1 MSRDVLLVLKSR
13 CGTSAILSSQGK
25 RKNSQT
31 HHQIMQAYPK
41 LNKCSSRSKAEEAV
55 TNRRIRL
62 LRFIALIVFL
72 VLPAEVFAVGP
83 VVQLLWSTQPGSA
96 TTGAP
101 FGQQPALIAADAQ
114 GNPSTLNLAPSVLV
128 TVDTVPPGGLNGGA
142 RTIDIGTGA
151 SNGVITFTDLEI
163 DSAGGYS
170 LIATTGNGTNE
181 VFSPT
186 NGISGCQL
194 WLDASDTN
202 TLLLNTNNQLQFW
215 ADKSGTA
222 NNATNINANG
232 VSNTPLT
239 NNNANFSSYAYGG
252 QRTVSF
258 YGTNRLNIDLTRIT
272 NTTFSIVS
280 VTMLSPS
287 ETANNDFW
295 IGTPY
300 NGVDNTLHVGYR
312 NTTAYTFALY
322 ADDLNVPTPG
332 AIPLVTSHIHSPGSK
347 QIYFNGTLAGTGG
360 SANLGTVLQGTIGQG
375 NGGNYNGDISE
386 VIVYST
392 NLTFSQRVS
401 VENYLANKWLGLLSS
416 GATSASFFVKNIN
429 GTPSGLRFSQQPTD
443 ATAGVDISPG
453 VAVTVTNSSG
463 SGISGL
469 TVIVSLLS
477 SSGTLNGTLSQ
488 VTDSG
493 GVATFSDL
501 NLTVAGQKQLQ
512 ATIPGLVTNTSS
524 TFNIIAAAPSQVAP
538 VAQPS
543 GTATA
548 GVPFAAQPAV
558 AVEDQF
564 GNVVSNVTDAIV
576 VSQTAGGNLS
586 ATSGN
591 SISVAA
597 VAGTA
602 AFSGLYITNA
612 GSSTLT
618 FADSVLALS
627 TNSSNISVIANVPS
641 IVAIL
646 QEPDSTAQV
655 GVPFTSQPIVSAADT
670 YGNPVTNGT
679 VISVSAST
687 GNLSGAL
694 NVATAG
700 GTATYNGLYL
710 TNLGNVTLTFTAGAA
725 SATSTPI
732 SVTVGPAMTVIWT
745 TQPGSAVAG
754 APFGQQPVLMTADA
768 GGNIT
773 TLGLGPTNLVVVHQ
787 ISGSGLVGAPLTYNI
802 GTDGSN
808 GVISF
813 QNLQINTPGS
823 NNVLAA
829 DFIGSITDP
838 TNSIP
843 NCVLWLDAYDSST
856 LTLSGTNVV
865 EWADKSGTGNNATN
879 TANYPSTSIDT
890 ALPVN
895 AYGGQNAVSFYGN
908 NWLNI
913 SLDSITNDPSGYTI
927 FVVDVVRSITGNNYF
942 LGSSFNGVDSTLHF
956 GYRTA
961 NTFTA
966 AQYADDLNW
975 TAPANFSAATPRTW
989 MARVDSSASRQ
1000 IYLNGVME
1008 ANNGVSL
1015 VGAITGSTVGRGNG
1029 GNYNGDLSEVIIYN
1043 RGLSDSERVTV
1054 EQYLTH
1060 KWFANSRG
1068 LTVPFAVASLTPTVS
1083 MAPSSGSGNV
1093 TLTIS
1098 GAPGSTYR
1106 VLASTNLALPL
1117 SSWTP
1122 IGTNTLGSNGL
1133 WQFNDAKTLQY
1144 RFYRVVTP

>member
-1 MSRDVLLVLKSR
+1 
-13 CGTSAILSSQGK
+13 
-25 RKNSQT
+25 
-31 HHQIMQAYPK
+31 MQANPK
-41 LNKCSSRSKAEEAV
+41 LNKCSSCGKADEAV
-55 TNRRIRL
+55 TNCRDRFV
-62 LRFIALIVFL
+62 RFIALFVFL
-72 VLPAEVFAVGP
+72 VLPAEAFAVGP
-83 VVQLLWSTQPGSA
+83 AVQLLWSTQPGSA
-96 TTGAP
+96 TAGAP
-101 FGQQPALIAADAQ
+101 FGQQPTLITADAQ

-128 TVDTVPPGGLNGGA
+128 TVDTVPAGGLNGGA
-142 RTIDIGTGA
+142 QTIDIGTGA
-151 SNGVITFTDLEI
+151 SNGVITFSDLQI
-163 DSAGGYS
+163 NSAGGYS
-170 LIATTGNGTNE
+170 LVATTGNGTNA

-186 NGISGCQL
+186 NGISDCQL

-202 TLLLNTNNQLQFW
+202 TLILNTNNQLQFW

-222 NNATNINANG
+222 NNATNINADG

-239 NNNANFSSYAYGG
+239 NNNANFSSYAYGA

-272 NTTFSIVS
+272 NTPFSIIS
-280 VTMLSPS
+280 VTMLNPS
-287 ETANNDFW
+287 ETANNDYF
-295 IGTPY
+295 IGTAF
-300 NGVDNTLHVGYR
+300 NNVDNTLHVGYR
-312 NTTAYTFALY
+312 NTTSYTFALY

-347 QIYFNGTLAGTGG
+347 AIYFNGTLAGTGG

-375 NGGNYNGDISE
+375 NGGNYHGDISE
-386 VIVYST
+386 IIVYST
-392 NLTFSQRVS
+392 NLTYAQQVS
-401 VENYLANKWLGLLSS
+401 VENYLENKWLGQLSS
-416 GATSASFFVKNIN
+416 GATSASFFVS
-429 GTPSGLRFSQQPTD
+429 GGSTPKGLAFMQQPTS
-443 ATAGVDISPG
+443 ATAGVDISPS

-463 SGISGL
+463 AGIPGL
-469 TVIVSLLS
+469 TVFVSLLNGA
-477 SSGTLNGTLSQ
+477 GTLNGTLSQ
-488 VTDSG
+488 VTDGS
-493 GVATFSDL
+493 GVATFGDL
-501 NLTVAGQKQLQ
+501 NLTVAGLKQLS
-512 ATIPGLVTNTSS
+512 ASVPGVTTNASS
-524 TFNIIAAAPSQVAP
+524 TFDIVAAAPSQLAP
-538 VAQPS
+538 VLQPS
-543 GTATA
+543 ATATA
-548 GVPFAAQPAV
+548 GIPFGAQPSV

-564 GNVVSNVTDAIV
+564 GNVVSNVTDTIV
-576 VSQTAGGNLS
+576 VSQTAGGNVS

-602 AFSGLYITNA
+602 TFSGLYITNS
-612 GSSTLT
+612 GTSTLIYT
-618 FADSVLALS
+618 DNTLTLS
-627 TNSSNISVIANVPS
+627 TNSSNIAVTPNVPNALT
-641 IVAIL
+641 VL

-655 GVPFTSQPIVSAADT
+655 GVPFTSQPIVSAADV

-679 VISVSAST
+679 VISAT
-687 GNLSGAL
+687 ANLGGLSGGAL
-694 NVATAG
+694 VATAG
-700 GTATYNGLYL
+700 GTATYSGLYL
-710 TNLGNVTLTFTAGAA
+710 TNVGSATLTFTAGGV
-725 SATSTPI
+725 SVNSSPI
-732 SVTVGPAMTVIWT
+732 DVTVGPAVTVIWT

-773 TLGLGPTNLVVVHQ
+773 TLGLGPTNLVVVRQ

-808 GVISF
+808 GVITF
-813 QNLQINTPGS
+813 QNLQINTPGP
-823 NNVLAA
+823 NNILAA

-856 LTLSGTNVV
+856 LTLSGTNVT

-879 TANYPSTSIDT
+879 TANYPSTSVDT
-890 ALPVN
+890 AYPIN

-913 SLDSITNDPSGYTI
+913 SLDSITNDASGYTI

-956 GYRTA
+956 GYRTP

-975 TAPANFSAATPRTW
+975 VAPANFSTATPRMW

-1043 RGLSDSERVTV
+1043 RGLSDGERTTV

-1060 KWFANSRG
+1060 KWFSNSRG
-1068 LTVPFAVASLTPTVS
+1068 LTAPFTVS
-1083 MAPSSGSGNV
+1083 TLSSSVSISSSAGGSGNGNITV
-1093 TLTIS
+1093 TVS
-1098 GAPGSTYR
+1098 GAPGHTYR
-1106 VLASTNLALPL
+1106 VLASTNLTLPTAL
-1117 SSWTP
+1117 WTP
-1122 IGTNTLGSNGL
+1122 IGTNTLGGSGV
-1133 WQFNDAKTLQY
+1133 WQFNDARTLPE
-1144 RFYRVVTP
+1144 RFYRAVTP